1 MIIMK
6 LKNKI
11 LIIAVIIIFV
21 SIIGVYSTQSSENT
35 RDESGCC
42 SIVLQLN
49 NSDSMMTFR
58 RDSDLDAD
66 IKIEE
71 FSWNGIPAIKQ
82 YKEDGGYYYQVIITK
97 SGWTI
102 GLGGIDDGI
111 DNERC
116 VNYSYE
122 MVSNGKIS
130 NDSLK
135 KVQEIK
141 KQYGRGHILI
151 KSPTGDYGIATLDKI
166 QTGTLNPGEFVS
178 IPNNYS
184 YYRSGNISLENPDKV
199 KQMTKLAQSDLY
211 GLDRRDITTY
221 DIKVGEENTTLDV
234 YLSNEDGS
242 ALGVDYTVY
251 VDDVYLNGTLIKASD
266 IPIAP
271 EYKNIGEL
279 VLDGDSNTPMTYI
292 VMAITVVFI
301 IALSYGVYRLVRYIR
316 YNR

>member
-1 MIIMK
+1 MK

-11 LIIAVIIIFV
+11 LIIAIILIFV
-21 SIIGVYSTQSSENT
+21 SIIGVYSTQYSENVNNENDT
-35 RDESGCC
+35 SGCC

-49 NSDSMMTFR
+49 NSDSIMTFR
-58 RDSDLDAD
+58 RDSNLNVD
-66 IKIEE
+66 INIEE

-82 YKEDGGYYYQVIITK
+82 YKEDGGHYYHVIITK

-102 GLGGIDDGI
+102 GLGGIDDGL

-116 VNYSYE
+116 VNYSYD
-122 MVSNGKIS
+122 MVSNEKIS

-135 KVQEIK
+135 KIQEIK

-151 KSPTGDYGIATLDKI
+151 KSPTGDYGIATPDNI
-166 QTGTLNPGEFVS
+166 QTGKLNPGEFVS

-184 YYRSGNISLENPDKV
+184 YYRSGNMSLENPDKI
-199 KQMTKLAQSDLY
+199 KQMTKLAQTDLY
-211 GLDRRDITTY
+211 GVDRRDITTY
-221 DIKVGEENTTLDV
+221 DIKVMENNTTLDV

-242 ALGVDYTVY
+242 ALGVDYTGC
-251 VDDVYLNGTLIKASD
+251 VDDVYINGTLIKASD

-279 VLDGDSNTPMTYI
+279 VLVSDNNTILNYI
-292 VMAITVVFI
+292 IMAIIGIFI
-301 IALSYGVYRLVRYIR
+301 IALSYGVYRIVQYIKYKR
-316 YNR
+316 